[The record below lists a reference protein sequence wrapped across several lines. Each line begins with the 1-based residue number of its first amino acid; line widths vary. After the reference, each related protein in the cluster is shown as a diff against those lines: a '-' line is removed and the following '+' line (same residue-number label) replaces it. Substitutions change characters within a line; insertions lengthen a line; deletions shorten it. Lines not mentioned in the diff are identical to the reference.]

1 VLYFIVAKIT
11 RTQSFIV
18 LFSNIREL
26 LLLAISTSSSAAV
39 MPLTL
44 QVVEEKLNQKL
55 QGFWCL

>member
-44 QVVEEKLNQKL
+44 QVVEEKLSQKL